1 MKTIKTISRVKMETV
16 SNLLCSAFEGGSNYW
31 YQITDFKE
39 PSRFDFRSHEDQIF
53 KHLDYPMNSNGS
65 LTITTLEGDEFK
77 GVKEWTLDLAAIR
90 KGLQIMADKY
100 PHHFRDAMAE
110 NDDAITGDVFLQCC
124 LFDEIVY
131 G

>member
-1 MKTIKTISRVKMETV
+1 
-16 SNLLCSAFEGGSNYW
+16 
-31 YQITDFKE
+31 
-39 PSRFDFRSHEDQIF
+39 
-53 KHLDYPMNSNGS
+53 MNSNGS